1 MPLSDLTEPARL
13 DLKLVAG
20 DSFSRT
26 VRLQEQN
33 GDPIDLTGLT
43 GRAQIRD
50 RPKGKLLAEFTV
62 TIPTP
67 TNGEITF
74 SLDTT
79 QTRALPGA
87 GVWDLELDGGTTNT
101 HTIVSGDVKVIP
113 DVTVAP

>member
-13 DLKLVAG
+13 DLKFVSG

-26 VRLQEQN
+26 ILIKDEN
-33 GDPIDLTGLT
+33 GPIDLTGLT

-50 RPKGKLLAEFTV
+50 RPNGTLLAEFTV

-67 TNGEITF
+67 LTGEVVF
-74 SLDTT
+74 SLTT
-79 QTRALPGA
+79 AQTRALPGK
-87 GVWDLELDGGTTNT
+87 GVWDLELDGGLNNT
-101 HTIVSGDVKVIP
+101 HTIVTGAVCVIP

>member
-13 DLKLVAG
+13 DLKIVSG
-20 DSFSRT
+20 DSFTRT
-26 VRLQEQN
+26 IRLQEQ
-33 GDPIDLTGLT
+33 GGAPIDLTGLT

-62 TIPTP
+62 DIPTP
-67 TNGEITF
+67 TNGEVTF

-79 QTRALPGA
+79 QTRDLPGK
-87 GVWDLELDGGTTNT
+87 GVWDLELDGGPTNT
-101 HTIVSGDVKVIP
+101 HTIVSGEVCVLP

>member
-13 DLKLVAG
+13 DLRFVAG

-26 VRLQEQN
+26 IALKDEN

-43 GRAQIRD
+43 GRAQIRN
-50 RPKGKLLAEFTV
+50 RPNGDLLADFTV
-62 TIPTP
+62 SIPTP
-67 TNGEITF
+67 ANGEITF

-79 QTRALPGA
+79 QTRALPGK
-87 GVWDLELDGGTTNT
+87 GVWDLELDGGATNT

>member
-20 DSFSRT
+20 DSFTRT
-26 VRLQEQN
+26 IRLQEQ
-33 GDPIDLTGLT
+33 GGTAIDLTGLT

-62 TIPTP
+62 AIPTP
-67 TNGEITF
+67 ANGEVVF

-79 QTRALPGA
+79 QTRALPGK
-87 GVWDLELDGGTTNT
+87 GVWDLELDGGATNT
-101 HTIVSGDVKVIP
+101 HTIVSGEVCVTP